1 MPTASRVP
9 AGAFRHLVF
18 LVVIALGAL
27 AAFGVLLGQ
36 RYSPENYRAAS
47 IVPDTVELTAFE
59 AAVVAAVCG
68 LVALIRKR
76 ESWRSLAKGALPLT
90 GASVLVLVK
99 QLCNVPIHLYDM
111 LLFCF
116 ACGWTT
122 RLWMRGSPAS
132 NFGAGSPASDSR
144 VGETF
149 AEHRL
154 TKPLRVVVWSSVIAL
169 AVYQFRHQVWYLNNL
184 ALGYADCGENA
195 RLLFN
200 SITNPHELF
209 LRVNPDKS
217 LCYDHIDFGV
227 VPFLPLWLL
236 WPDLKLTILLQVV
249 SVFGVAIPLFFIAK
263 RALQSEWAAL
273 MAVLVWVLYPSTS
286 QFVYSASYGFRWGNV
301 CLLLYFA
308 ALAFWTSGRPR
319 WAFVCAV
326 WAILIKEEAAIVVGM
341 FGLYLAVFE
350 RRKVAGA
357 VLAASV
363 FGYFL
368 LATSVLVPLIS
379 GHNYAMTSFF
389 HDLGNSKL
397 EILLSP
403 LTKPAVFWERLFE
416 PASWYFA
423 AVLLVPLLFLPLRKP
438 SILLIGS
445 LTFVF
450 CCLNHILKN
459 ICFHYQ
465 AGLLPVIF
473 WAFIVA
479 VQQQPRAQQRFATLT
494 GAAVSC
500 AAVSL
505 FLGAQ
510 PWSKR
515 TTTIHLSPNRLEMV
529 ERVRPAINPN
539 GSLFATQRVAAQ
551 FVNQRY
557 LYLDLPL
564 PDSIDYALLDLHDSW
579 RGSTEDLLWLEQL
592 QHMQREVEAN
602 PNLHLVSADDGLLF
616 YTRQGLPLDVRTLVE
631 RDALPPTTNRQRL
644 GLGNG
649 ISVVGFTMAPM
660 EPIASL
666 QMDQVRVTGFF
677 TVSARTNVDI
687 AVRCIANLNDLGK
700 VDSYASEFQPLGECV
715 WPVSKWETN
724 KYYAEGFIV
733 FLPAGLARS
742 ISSVNFTAMP
752 LTHDP

>member
-18 LVVIALGAL
+18 LVVMALGVL

-36 RYSPENYRAAS
+36 RFSPENYQVVPT
-47 IVPDTVELTAFE
+47 VPDTVELTAFG
-59 AAVVAAVCG
+59 AAVVAAVCAFVV
-68 LVALIRKR
+68 LTRKR
-76 ESWRSLAKGALPLT
+76 DSWSRLAKGALPVA

-99 QLCNVPIHLYDM
+99 QLWNVPIHLYDM
-111 LLFCF
+111 LLFCL

-122 RLWMRGSPAS
+122 RSWMQGL
-132 NFGAGSPASDSR
+132 PASDSR
-144 VGETF
+144 AGETF
-149 AEHRL
+149 TEHRL
-154 TKPLRVVVWSSVIAL
+154 TKPLRVVVWGSVVAL

-209 LRVNPDKS
+209 LRVNPDKP
-217 LCYDHIDFGV
+217 LCYDHIDFGI

-236 WPDLKLTILLQVV
+236 WPDLKLTILLQVI
-249 SVFGVAIPLFFIAK
+249 SVFGVAVPLFFTAK
-263 RALQSEWAAL
+263 RALQSETAAL
-273 MAVLVWVLYPSTS
+273 MVVLAWVLYPSTS
-286 QFVYSASYGFRWGNV
+286 QFVYSASYGFRWGNM

-308 ALAFWTSGRPR
+308 ALVFWSNGRMG
-319 WAFVCAV
+319 WALVCAV

-341 FGLYLAVFE
+341 FGVYLVLFE
-350 RRKVAGA
+350 RRKLAGT
-357 VLAASV
+357 VLATSA

-379 GHNYAMTSFF
+379 GHHYAMTSFF
-389 HDLGNSKL
+389 RDLGNSKL

-403 LTKPAVFWERLFE
+403 VTRPAVFWGNLFE

-423 AVLLVPLLFLPLRKP
+423 ALLLAPLLFLPLRKP
-438 SILLIGS
+438 SILCVGL

-450 CCLNHILKN
+450 CCMNHILKN

-473 WAFIVA
+473 WAFVVA
-479 VQQQPRAQQRFATLT
+479 IQQQPGAQQRFATLT
-494 GAAVSC
+494 GVAVSC

-510 PWSKR
+510 PWSKS
-515 TTTIHLSPNRLEMV
+515 TATIHLSPGRLGLV
-529 ERVRPAINPN
+529 ERVRSAINPN
-539 GSLFATQRVAAQ
+539 GSLFATQRVAAH
-551 FVNQRY
+551 FVKQRY
-557 LYLDLPL
+557 LYLDLPV
-564 PDSIDYALLDLHDSW
+564 PDSIDDALLDLRDSW
-579 RGSTEDLLWLEQL
+579 RGSTEDLLWLERL
-592 QHMQREVEAN
+592 RHIQHEVEAN
-602 PNLHLVSADDGLLF
+602 PNLHLISADDGLLF
-616 YTRQGLPLDVRTLVE
+616 YSRQGSPLDPQTFVE
-631 RDALPPTTNRQRL
+631 RDALPPTANHQKLEL
-644 GLGNG
+644 GSGV
-649 ISVVGFTMAPM
+649 SVVGFTLEPM
-660 EPIASL
+660 EPVASL

-677 TVSARTNVDI
+677 TVSARTNGDI
-687 AVRCIANLNDLGK
+687 AVRCIANLNDLGN
-700 VDSYASEFQPLGECV
+700 VDSYASEYQPLGQCV

-724 KYYAEGFIV
+724 KYYIESFRV
-733 FLPAGLARS
+733 LLPTGLARS

-752 LTHDP
+752 LDQSP

>member
-18 LVVIALGAL
+18 LVVMALGVL

-36 RYSPENYRAAS
+36 RYSPENYHVVS
-47 IVPDTVELTAFE
+47 IAPDMVELAAFG
-59 AAVVAAVCG
+59 AAVVAAVFG
-68 LVALIRKR
+68 LVALARKR
-76 ESWRSLAKGALPLT
+76 ESWRMFAVGALPVA

-99 QLCNVPIHLYDM
+99 QLWNAPIHLYDM
-111 LLFCF
+111 LLFCL

-122 RLWMRGSPAS
+122 RSWMHGL
-132 NFGAGSPASDSR
+132 PASDSR
-144 VGETF
+144 AGETS

-154 TKPLRVVVWSSVIAL
+154 TKRLRVVVWGTVVAL
-169 AVYQFRHQVWYLNNL
+169 AIYQFRHQVWYLNNL

-209 LRVNPDKS
+209 LRVNPDKP
-217 LCYDHIDFGV
+217 LCYDHIDFGI

-249 SVFGVAIPLFFIAK
+249 AVFGVAVPLFFIAK
-263 RALQSEWAAL
+263 RALQSETAAL
-273 MAVLVWVLYPSTS
+273 IVVLAWVLYPSTS
-286 QFVYSASYGFRWGNV
+286 QFVYSASYGFRWGNM

-308 ALAFWTSGRPR
+308 ALAFWNNNRPGS
-319 WAFVCAV
+319 ALICAV

-341 FGLYLAVFE
+341 FGLYLILFE
-350 RRKVAGA
+350 RRKLAGA
-357 VLAASV
+357 VLATSAS
-363 FGYFL
+363 GYFL

-389 HDLGNSKL
+389 LDLGNSKL
-397 EILLSP
+397 DIFLSP
-403 LTKPAVFWERLFE
+403 VTKPAVFWGNLFE

-423 AVLLVPLLFLPLRKP
+423 AVLLAPLLFLPLRKP
-438 SILLIGS
+438 SILFVGS

-450 CCLNHILKN
+450 CCMNHILKN

-479 VQQQPRAQQRFATLT
+479 IQQQPGAQQRFASLT

-510 PWSKR
+510 PWSKS
-515 TTTIHLSPNRLEMV
+515 TATIHLYPGRLGMV
-529 ERVRPAINPN
+529 ERFRPEIDPR
-539 GSLFATQRVAAQ
+539 GSLFATQRVAAH
-551 FVNQRY
+551 FVKQRY
-557 LYLDLPL
+557 LYLDLPV
-564 PDSIDYALLDLHDSW
+564 PDSTDFALLDLRDSW
-579 RGSTEDLLWLEQL
+579 RGSTDDLIWLGRL
-592 QHMQREVEAN
+592 RHIQHEVEAN
-602 PNLHLVSADDGLLF
+602 PNLHLISADDGLLF
-616 YTRQGLPLDVRTLVE
+616 YSRQETPLDARSLVE
-631 RDALPPTTNRQRL
+631 RNELPAAAHRQRAEL
-644 GLGNG
+644 PGG
-649 ISVVGFTMAPM
+649 INIAGFTGQPM
-660 EPIASL
+660 EPAVNI

-677 TVSARTNVDI
+677 TVSAPTNVDV
-687 AVRCIANLNDLGK
+687 AVRCMVNVNDLGN
-700 VDSYASEFQPLGECV
+700 VDSFVSEFRPLGQCV

-724 KYYAEGFIV
+724 KYYAESFIV
-733 FLPAGLARS
+733 SLPTGLAKS
-742 ISSVNFTAMP
+742 ITSVSFDSMP
-752 LTHDP
+752 LARYP

>member
-18 LVVIALGAL
+18 LVVMALGVL

-36 RYSPENYRAAS
+36 RFSPENYQVVPT
-47 IVPDTVELTAFE
+47 VPDTVELTAFG
-59 AAVVAAVCG
+59 AAVVAAVCAFVV
-68 LVALIRKR
+68 LTRKR
-76 ESWRSLAKGALPLT
+76 ESWQRLAKGALPVA

-99 QLCNVPIHLYDM
+99 QLWNVPIHLYDM
-111 LLFCF
+111 LLFCI

-122 RLWMRGSPAS
+122 RTWMRGEP
-132 NFGAGSPASDSR
+132 F
-144 VGETF
+144 T
-149 AEHRL
+149 EHRL
-154 TKPLRVVVWSSVIAL
+154 TNPLRVVVWGSVVAL

-209 LRVNPDKS
+209 LRVNPDKP
-217 LCYDHIDFGV
+217 LCYDHIDFGI

-236 WPDLKLTILLQVV
+236 WPDLKLTILLQVI
-249 SVFGVAIPLFFIAK
+249 SVFGVAVPLFFMAK
-263 RALQSEWAAL
+263 RALQSETAAL
-273 MAVLVWVLYPSTS
+273 MVVLAWVLYPSTS
-286 QFVYSASYGFRWGNV
+286 QFVYSASYGFRWGNM

-308 ALAFWTSGRPR
+308 ALAFWSNGRMG
-319 WAFVCAV
+319 WALVCAV

-341 FGLYLAVFE
+341 FGVYLVLFE
-350 RRKVAGA
+350 RRKLAGA
-357 VLAASV
+357 VLATSA

-368 LATSVLVPLIS
+368 LAASVLVPLIS

-389 HDLGNSKL
+389 RDLGNSKL

-403 LTKPAVFWERLFE
+403 VTRPAVFWGNLFE

-423 AVLLVPLLFLPLRKP
+423 ALLLAPLLFLPLRKP
-438 SILLIGS
+438 SILCVGL

-450 CCLNHILKN
+450 CCMNHILKN

-473 WAFIVA
+473 WAFVVA
-479 VQQQPRAQQRFATLT
+479 IQQQPGAQQRFATLT
-494 GAAVSC
+494 GVAVSC

-510 PWSKR
+510 PWSK
-515 TTTIHLSPNRLEMV
+515 TTATIHLSPGRLGLV

-539 GSLFATQRVAAQ
+539 GSLFATQRVAAH

-557 LYLDLPL
+557 LYLDLPV
-564 PDSIDYALLDLHDSW
+564 PDSIDDALLDLRDSW
-579 RGSTEDLLWLEQL
+579 RGSTDDLLWLGRL
-592 QHMQREVEAN
+592 RHIQHEVEAN
-602 PNLHLVSADDGLLF
+602 PNLHLISADDGLLF
-616 YTRQGLPLDVRTLVE
+616 YSRQGSPLDAQTLVE
-631 RDALPPTTNRQRL
+631 RDALPPTANRQKLEL
-644 GLGNG
+644 GSGV
-649 ISVVGFTMAPM
+649 SVVGFTLEPM
-660 EPIASL
+660 EPVASL

-677 TVSARTNVDI
+677 TVSARTNGDI
-687 AVRCIANLNDLGK
+687 VVRCIANLNDLGN
-700 VDSYASEFQPLGECV
+700 VDSYASEYQPLGQCV

-724 KYYAEGFIV
+724 KYYIESFRV
-733 FLPAGLARS
+733 LLPTGLARS

-752 LTHDP
+752 LDQSP